1 MMMPGLF
8 MASVSHHMRT
18 KQATYAGDRA
28 SKSAAEVRT
37 QNEAITC
44 DLEKLMMITE
54 ALWTFIKGQHGLSDE
69 YLVNMLQ
76 DIDLRD
82 GKLDGKVA
90 KQENPNCPHCGRKLM
105 GKHPICLYC
114 GTAVDRNPFER

>member
-8 MASVSHHMRT
+8 MASVTNYMRT

-28 SKSAAEVRT
+28 SKSAAQVRI

-44 DLEKLMMITE
+44 DIEKLLMITE

-69 YLVNMLQ
+69 HLVKMVQ

-90 KQENPNCPHCGRKLM
+90 KQENPDCPHCGRKLM
-105 GKHPICLYC
+105 KNHSICIYC
-114 GTAVDRNPFER
+114 GAVVNRDPFER